1 MRKHVL
7 FSKSDKCK
15 KIKHLNQL
23 SYTADNQLNAKPVV
37 KQTIWAMNFRF
48 HKKDPQ
54 NVNKERTIAF
64 ERKVIEK
71 Q

>member
-37 KQTIWAMNFRF
+37 KQSHLGDEFPVSQKGSTKR
-48 HKKDPQ
+48 KQ
-54 NVNKERTIAF
+54 RTND
-64 ERKVIEK
+64 RV
-71 Q
+71 